1 MSAQGGLLAL
11 NLIWGFTLS
20 LIQPILSPAIAHR
33 VMLLCMYIRWF
44 HSLLVQGGYIV
55 PELSLEP
62 YLMPPSFTLL
72 QCHWL
77 PRVGYLRIISR
88 DKNSWES
95 HLLESVPGKASRR
108 VTEGTEKEES
118 QARVRNQAKSQLAQL
133 WPTFAGEVWEVPP
146 LGQGSWGID
155 TPVFISIGKGLPQ
168 RIPFPELVALGTCRQ
183 SEFWQP
189 EGSFPI
195 ERHLLLLGGKANQR
209 LMNLNRYR
217 QSGDSTCDTGS
228 LFLKHSLKASWDL
241 IKVCPTLDLSAP
253 GPLHRC
259 LLYLKR
265 VLASFLPPSV
275 SYKWRWSCTCL
286 KEALQCPVLS
296 FSALI
301 TVSHGLLVSYLSPQ

>member
-20 LIQPILSPAIAHR
+20 LIQPILSLAIAHR

-108 VTEGTEKEES
+108 VTEWDRKRREPSEGEKS
-118 QARVRNQAKSQLAQL
+118 SKVPISTTLAH
-133 WPTFAGEVWEVPP
+133 F
-146 LGQGSWGID
+146 
-155 TPVFISIGKGLPQ
+155 
-168 RIPFPELVALGTCRQ
+168 CR
-183 SEFWQP
+183 
-189 EGSFPI
+189 GG
-195 ERHLLLLGGKANQR
+195 LGG
-209 LMNLNRYR
+209 
-217 QSGDSTCDTGS
+217 
-228 LFLKHSLKASWDL
+228 
-241 IKVCPTLDLSAP
+241 AP
-253 GPLHRC
+253 IG
-259 LLYLKR
+259 
-265 VLASFLPPSV
+265 
-275 SYKWRWSCTCL
+275 T
-286 KEALQCPVLS
+286 KEL
-296 FSALI
+296 
-301 TVSHGLLVSYLSPQ
+301 GNW